1 MYRKR
6 GVGGIHLTFD
16 DGPHP
21 GNTPVILET
30 LARHGARATFFLQG
44 SEVERYPWIA
54 RDIVRGG
61 HAIGSHL
68 YSHRS
73 PRKMSPGDLEDEM
86 VRTERILGAE
96 TGAAV
101 RLLRPP
107 YGDLTARLLWSSIR
121 RKQSVILWSFDSE
134 DSFFTSRERL
144 INKVCERRFLAG
156 DILLFHD
163 DCLHTV
169 EALPWILEF
178 LAGRGHKFSAL

>member
-6 GVGGIHLTFD
+6 GSGGIHLTFD

-21 GNTPVILET
+21 GNTPIILET
-30 LARHGARATFFLQG
+30 LARHGAMATFFLQG

-54 RDIVRGG
+54 KDIVRMG

-68 YSHRS
+68 YSHQS
-73 PRKMSPGDLEDEM
+73 PRRMSPGDLEDEM
-86 VRTERILGAE
+86 NRTERILRGA
-96 TGAAV
+96 TGSAI

-134 DSFFTSRERL
+134 DSFITERERL
-144 INKVCERRFLAG
+144 IDRVCEGQFLAG
-156 DILLFHD
+156 DILLFHE
-163 DCLHTV
+163 DCRQTV
-169 EALPWILEF
+169 EALPEILQG
-178 LAGRGHKFSAL
+178 LSARGHNLAAL